1 MASVSIDALLK
12 IKLSQA
18 MQELAYKCF
27 NEPKV
32 ELIVSEMETLKKYI
46 SEQEDEDL
54 HFHELIQNC
63 DLIVPEPKVAPR
75 NPELEARIQ
84 KLKKLQEQKEYNKMT
99 DNVDPWRRMEIED
112 REDKPISKQLEELN
126 RYLLLI
132 FQFVLS
138 MVSAFAFGYLAPYYF
153 YGTVDVGRRLLYG
166 IISGFVVGMADL
178 YFVIRHLLTTEG
190 VIQIKEKES

>member
-1 MASVSIDALLK
+1 MASVTIDPLLK

-112 REDKPISKQLEELN
+112 REDKPISKQRKFVFIVFQNCQKSLI
-126 RYLLLI
+126 LI
-132 FQFVLS
+132 FS
-138 MVSAFAFGYLAPYYF
+138 SK
-153 YGTVDVGRRLLYG
+153 
-166 IISGFVVGMADL
+166 I
-178 YFVIRHLLTTEG
+178 
-190 VIQIKEKES
+190 